1 MKKTR
6 NTVWLTIL
14 ALSLIFLPNLKAQDG
29 LKDYYMPM
37 ESLSPVSTVSK
48 MIATPLSAPGV
59 FRDDVANM
67 MEKSQFSIP
76 KPDFSLTREPQ
87 TPQTDASRYFQHHF
101 RSHKWENTLFDA
113 TLVAH
118 AALNIADYF
127 STREALKYPG
137 LQEGNP
143 LLKPFVKNDFAFAAL
158 KIGLTTGNHFLLKS
172 IYKKNKTLGWIVSLT
187 SNFLLSYVVV
197 HNFEMIEQA
206 RH

>member
-1 MKKTR
+1 MIKTL
-6 NTVWLTIL
+6 NTIGLTIL
-14 ALSLIFLPNLKAQDG
+14 ALFLILLPDLNAQEGPTDT
-29 LKDYYMPM
+29 YISM
-37 ESLSPVSTVSK
+37 ESASAVSTVYQ

-59 FRDDVANM
+59 FRKDVISM
-67 MEKSQFSIP
+67 MDKPHLAIP
-76 KPDFSLTREPQ
+76 KPDFSLTIEPQ
-87 TPQTDASRYFQHHF
+87 TPQTDASRYFQHRF

-172 IYKKNKTLGWIVSLT
+172 LYKKNKTLGWIVSLT

-197 HNFEMIEQA
+197 HNFERIEQA